1 MAFLEEAADGRGDI
15 PRVRLRQEWRGRERG
30 GQDDSERGE
39 K

>member
-1 MAFLEEAADGRGDI
+1 MPFLEEAADGSGDVS
-15 PRVRLRQEWRGRERG
+15 RVRLRQKWRGRERS